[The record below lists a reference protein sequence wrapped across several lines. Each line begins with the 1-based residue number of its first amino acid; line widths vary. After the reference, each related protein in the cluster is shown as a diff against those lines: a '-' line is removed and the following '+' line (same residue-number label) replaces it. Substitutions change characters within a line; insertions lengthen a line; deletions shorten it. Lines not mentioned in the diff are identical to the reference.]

1 MPPFVLF
8 LVCYNDRK
16 AAFMVAFLFIY
27 KYMPDRYIKA
37 IYTIYRVYTPIDY

>member
-8 LVCYNDRK
+8 SVCYNDRK

-37 IYTIYRVYTPIDY
+37 IYTRYRANNGIDH